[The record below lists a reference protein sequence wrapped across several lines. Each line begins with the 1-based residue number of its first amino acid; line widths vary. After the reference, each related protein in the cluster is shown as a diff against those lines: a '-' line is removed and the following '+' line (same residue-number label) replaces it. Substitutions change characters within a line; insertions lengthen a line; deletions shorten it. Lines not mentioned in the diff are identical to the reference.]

1 MSGEDRQLPDDR
13 DWEVVEPYHCI
24 ICGTCVRKRSE
35 WGEVIIHNDVSHA
48 RYVTFDEEERPQ

>member
-1 MSGEDRQLPDDR
+1 MSGLPDDR